1 MARGQRKTVL
11 QKLNDELAGVQESIS
26 AYERSIV
33 TLKAR
38 AKELE
43 EQIQNAEL
51 KELHNLMLE
60 KNISVDALKEII
72 NGGMIEEE
80 QQRA

>member
-1 MARGQRKTVL
+1 MARGQRKTTL
-11 QKLNDELAGVQESIS
+11 EKLNEELAGVHDSIA
-26 AYERSIV
+26 AYERSVV

-38 AKELE
+38 EKELE
-43 EQIQNAEL
+43 EQIQIAEL

-72 NGGMIEEE
+72 NDGMIEEE
-80 QQRA
+80 KQRA